1 MYGTARVGKI
11 QARCRSLA
19 HRVLLARKA
28 LLVLLESRVKKE
40 IRVSL
45 VNRVRMANRVLRVL
59 LVLKAL
65 RVRTARV
72 FRFSATT
79 TLLKSCLR
87 RTRQV
92 IRVTAIS

>member
-1 MYGTARVGKI
+1 MSFTYGTALVGRI

-19 HRVLLARKA
+19 HLVLPAQKA
-28 LLVLLESRVKKE
+28 LLVLKVSREKKA

-45 VNRVRMANRVLRVL
+45 VNRVLLAL
-59 LVLKAL
+59 LVRKAP

-79 TLLKSCLR
+79 TLRLN
-87 RTRQV
+87 
-92 IRVTAIS
+92 